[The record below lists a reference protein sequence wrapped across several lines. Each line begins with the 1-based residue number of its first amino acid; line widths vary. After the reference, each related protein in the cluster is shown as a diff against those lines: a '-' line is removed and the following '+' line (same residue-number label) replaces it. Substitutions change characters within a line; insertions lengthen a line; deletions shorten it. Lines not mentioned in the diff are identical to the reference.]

1 MKKLLKNKYALM
13 LWGSRSFS
21 RFGDALETLALMYL
35 VYDLTGSGLAM
46 GSMLVFSVLPNV
58 IVSPFAGVIADR
70 YNKNKIMFFTEL
82 VRTICILIIPLL
94 MITKTIALWHIY
106 AISVVVSIAESF
118 FEPTAGTT
126 FVLVVGKEDM
136 PVYNSAITISNHVL
150 RILGYSL
157 SGIIMAAMGKE
168 ILFIIDAVTFFASA
182 IVSLIVKIPKVE
194 LSQIEENHN
203 FKEQLLSGFKYV
215 LHNKIILTIFFVII
229 MIQFLGTPLE
239 TYIPIVIDRI
249 LKVTTSWSGYFY
261 TASIAGAIIGNIL
274 YPILKKTSLKLENLY
289 LISISILGLTI
300 GVGAFL
306 LNPFYYS
313 FMYFVVGVVGST
325 LGTWSFTEV
334 QILTD
339 TAYLGRVG
347 SIATMIMLIS
357 PPLAGVVF
365 GGLADI
371 ITIPVIYKYVA
382 VLWFVIAVISYI
394 STKKTYK
401 SFTSQSQLNNV
412 EGA

>member
-136 PVYNSAITISNHVL
+136 PVFNSVVTISNHVL

-157 SGIIMAAMGKE
+157 SGIIMATIGKE
-168 ILFIIDAVTFFASA
+168 ILFVVDAITFLASA
-182 IVSLIVKIPKVE
+182 IISLIVRIPKVE
-194 LSQIEENHN
+194 VNPQDENQN
-203 FKEQLLSGFKYV
+203 FKEQLFSGFKYV
-215 LHNKIILTIFFVII
+215 FQNKIILTIFFVVI
-229 MIQFLGTPLE
+229 MVQFLGTPLE

-249 LKVTTSWSGYFY
+249 LKVTTAWSGYFY
-261 TASIAGAIIGNIL
+261 TATITGAILGNIL

-300 GVGAFL
+300 GIGAFI

-313 FMYFVVGVVGST
+313 FMYFINGVAVSI
-325 LGTWSFTEV
+325 LGTWSMTEIQV
-334 QILTD
+334 LID
-339 TAYLGRVG
+339 TAYLGRVN
-347 SIATMIMLIS
+347 SISMMIILIS
-357 PPLAGVVF
+357 TPIGGVVF

-371 ITIPVIYKYVA
+371 ISIPVIYKYVA
-382 VLWFVIAVISYI
+382 LLWLAMAVTSYI
-394 STKKTYK
+394 LTKKTYK
-401 SFTSQSQLNNV
+401 SFASQSQLNNV

>member
-157 SGIIMAAMGKE
+157 SGIIMFSMGKE

-194 LSQIEENHN
+194 SSQIEENHN

-249 LKVTTSWSGYFY
+249 LKVTTNWSGYFY

-339 TAYLGRVG
+339 TAYLGRVS

-357 PPLAGVVF
+357 TPLAGVVF

-382 VLWFVIAVISYI
+382 MLWFVIAVVSYI

-412 EGA
+412 EGV

>member
-157 SGIIMAAMGKE
+157 SGIIMFSMGKE

-194 LSQIEENHN
+194 SSQIEENHN

-249 LKVTTSWSGYFY
+249 LKVTTNWSGYFY

-339 TAYLGRVG
+339 TAYLGRVS

-357 PPLAGVVF
+357 TPLAGVVF

-412 EGA
+412 EGV